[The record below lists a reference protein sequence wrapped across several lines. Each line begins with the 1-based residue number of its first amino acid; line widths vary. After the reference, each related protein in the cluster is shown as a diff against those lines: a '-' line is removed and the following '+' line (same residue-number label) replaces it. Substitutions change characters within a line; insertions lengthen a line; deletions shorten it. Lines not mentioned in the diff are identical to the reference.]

1 MFDKNLW
8 QQSKEHFSFF
18 ILSVV
23 FGVGLGVLIILQAKL
38 LSEVIAGVFIDGLT
52 LQDVTSQLKALL
64 LIIVLR
70 GIVVILRE
78 FTAGELSIRVR
89 SDLRQKLYGKVLGL
103 GPIRLGEERTGE
115 LVNTVVEG
123 IERLDA
129 YFKEYLP
136 QLLLAAI
143 IPILILFFVFPID
156 WISGV
161 IFLVTA
167 PLIPLFMMLIGR
179 QAEKETQRQF
189 SVLGRL
195 SAHFLDILQGLT
207 TLKNFGQSKGQ
218 RGAIRKA
225 SERYAQLTLRVLRI
239 AFLSALVLEMLA
251 TISTAVVAV
260 QIGLRLM
267 YAKVVFVDA
276 LFLLILAPE
285 FYFPL
290 RQLGASFHAGMDG
303 IATAERIF
311 AILSLPQPEDKFSA
325 QIAPG
330 TGFTQKIVFEDVHFA
345 YQDGERPALR
355 GVSFEIHKGET
366 VALVG
371 KSGSGKSTIAALAAG
386 LIVPDAGM
394 IQVDGHSLLDWQLED
409 WQRQVSWVAQFP
421 YLFNQS
427 IMENLRLG
435 KPEATL
441 DEMERAVQLAQ
452 AEEFIAQ
459 LPEGYETLL
468 GDRGAR
474 LSGGQAQRLAI
485 ARALL
490 KDAPIV
496 VMDEPAAN
504 LDPMNE
510 GKLLEAMAHLLRGR
524 TVLMIAHRLSS
535 VRGADRILV
544 LEQGRIVQQGKH
556 DELVGQAGFYQDM
569 VGEIV

>member
-8 QQSKEHFSFF
+8 QQSKEHFGFF

-52 LQDVTSQLKALL
+52 LQDVTSQLKELL
-64 LIIVLR
+64 LIIGLR
-70 GIVVILRE
+70 GMVVILRE

-89 SDLRQKLYGKVLGL
+89 SDLRQKLYEKVLGL

-123 IERLDA
+123 VERLDA

-218 RGAIRKA
+218 RGTIRKA

-267 YAKVVFVDA
+267 YAKVFFVDA

-311 AILSLPQPEDKFSA
+311 AILSLPQPEEKFSA
-325 QIAPG
+325 QIAPN
-330 TGFTQKIVFEDVHFA
+330 TSLQQRIVFEDVHFA
-345 YQDGERPALR
+345 YQDGERPALH
-355 GVSFEIHKGET
+355 GVSFELHKGET

-386 LIVPDAGM
+386 LIVPDTGT
-394 IQVDGHSLLDWQLED
+394 IQVDGHPLLSWQLED
-409 WQRQVSWVAQFP
+409 WQRQVSWVSQFP

-435 KPEATL
+435 KPEAIG
-441 DEMERAVQLAQ
+441 DEIERAIQLAQ
-452 AEEFIAQ
+452 AEEFITQ
-459 LPEGYETLL
+459 LPKGDATLL

-474 LSGGQAQRLAI
+474 LSGGQVQRLAI

-510 GKLLEAMAHLLRGR
+510 GKLLEAMAHLLRDR

-535 VRGADRILV
+535 VRRADRILV

-556 DELVGQAGFYQDM
+556 EELVGRAGFYQDM